1 MTECIAQ
8 ATGRPLIALTIGDL
22 MDEEEKIESK
32 LVNWFALAERWKA
45 ILLLD
50 EADIFLERRATRD
63 IQRNGIVSIFLRRM
77 EYFRGLLFL
86 TTNRVG
92 QIDDAFLS
100 RVTVVLQYD
109 HLTDDTR
116 KKIWSGFFN
125 KLQKDSERRASKN
138 DDSDDNRKIEVDR
151 YAKSYV
157 MNAPEVKELKWNGR
171 EIRNALQTAISLANY
186 KAVKDGQV
194 ANIVEIEEDHFKSVV
209 DMSKKFKTYIN
220 SITGKKEDDRAR
232 ARIERANPPQSTL
245 T

>member
-1 MTECIAQ
+1 
-8 ATGRPLIALTIGDL
+8 
-22 MDEEEKIESK
+22 MDQEEEIESK
-32 LVNWFALAERWKA
+32 LVKWFAFAERWKA

-63 IQRNGIVSIFLRRM
+63 IQRNGIVSIFLRRI

-109 HLTDDTR
+109 HLTDDAR
-116 KKIWSGFFN
+116 KKIWTGFL
-125 KLQKDSERRASKN
+125 KKIQQGSDPRGSEG
-138 DDSDDNRKIEVDR
+138 DESDDNRKIEVDR
-151 YAKSYV
+151 YARTYIL
-157 MNAPEVKELKWNGR
+157 NDPEVKDLQWNGR

-186 KAVKDGQV
+186 KAVKEGQST
-194 ANIVEIEEDHFKSVV
+194 NIVEIQEDHFKSVV
-209 DMSKKFKTYIN
+209 AMSKKFKSYMK
-220 SITGKKEDDRAR
+220 SISGKEEGERAR
-232 ARIERANPPQSTL
+232 ARLDRADKQLGTL